1 VHFDGFHVA
10 VYFAKFPAEYLRLI
24 RDIDLNVL
32 ENRKERVKLNHT
44 RCYNLFNRVDRT
56 DFIKEFVAL
65 LRYIAAGE
73 ANIGFLGKECKE
85 CKEIN
90 RVKNEKDELR
100 GDEVLRPPQEE
111 MDKTEE
117 RMWRMVDAGEY
128 TF

>member
-1 VHFDGFHVA
+1 MASIA
-10 VYFAKFPAEYLRLI
+10 VYFTKFPAEYLRLI

-32 ENRKERVKLNHT
+32 ENRKDKVKLNHT
-44 RCYNLFNRVDRT
+44 RRYNLFNMADRT

-85 CKEIN
+85 IH
-90 RVKNEKDELR
+90 RAKNEKGELQ

-111 MDKTEE
+111 MDETEE
-117 RMWRMVDAGEY
+117 RMWRMVDASEY
-128 TF
+128 TV